1 MSVLG
6 LGPKGEQMHMLEC
19 CEITNAQTVEM
30 AERHLKNPEHV
41 AAGYKAT
48 IHNPHVSKKAYD
60 HVWDELHKMGI
71 HNIDQPTHH
80 VPRSR
85 SRSPTKKESEGQQ
98 AKNEGNVIGGLIETL
113 KNPYVSE
120 VAKQHAGV
128 SFRSAALT
136 LSHMRRRFE
145 TYD

>member
-1 MSVLG
+1 MIFS
-6 LGPKGEQMHMLEC
+6 EH
-19 CEITNAQTVEM
+19 
-30 AERHLKNPEHV
+30 HLKNPERV

-48 IHNPHVSKKAYD
+48 FHNPHVSKEAND
-60 HVWDELHKMGI
+60 HAWNELHKMGI

-85 SRSPTKKESEGQQ
+85 SLSPTKKGTTESEGQQ